1 MNSRDDAER
10 YKQRR
15 LGCQVNKKEV
25 SLWQYRA
32 SWAPESNW
40 LVTPN
45 QRTRVITGKSRLIDE
60 SVSVSTRK
68 TSG

>member
-15 LGCQVNKKEV
+15 LGCQVNKEV

-45 QRTRVITGKSRLIDE
+45 HKGDRFHQSDNLCFRE
-60 SVSVSTRK
+60 SV
-68 TSG
+68 G